1 MSLAKILWVDDEIQ
15 NLKPHI
21 LFLEKKNYEVKP
33 CTNGADAIQY
43 VLEENF
49 DIVFLDENMP
59 GLSGLETL
67 TEIKAKLPNLPVIM
81 ITKSEEEYIMEEA
94 IGSKIADYL
103 IKPVNPN
110 QILLSLKK
118 NLDTSR
124 LVSQKTTSNYQQE
137 FRKITMDLGM
147 VKTFEDWIELYKRL
161 LHWEIQLESISD
173 PGMSEILESQKNEAN
188 SLFFRFI
195 KNNYADWFGTGDKP
209 ILSHTLFKEVIVP
222 QLKHENGT
230 LLLVIDNLRY
240 DQLRVLEPIIYE
252 YYKKIEEISYFSILP
267 TATQYARN
275 AIFSGLMPLE
285 MEKKYPNYWRN
296 DTDEGGKNMFEKE
309 FLQDRSKD

>member
-1 MSLAKILWVDDEIQ
+1 M
-15 NLKPHI
+15 
-21 LFLEKKNYEVKP
+21 
-33 CTNGADAIQY
+33 
-43 VLEENF
+43 
-49 DIVFLDENMP
+49 
-59 GLSGLETL
+59 
-67 TEIKAKLPNLPVIM
+67 
-81 ITKSEEEYIMEEA
+81 
-94 IGSKIADYL
+94 
-103 IKPVNPN
+103 
-110 QILLSLKK
+110 
-118 NLDTSR
+118 
-124 LVSQKTTSNYQQE
+124 
-137 FRKITMDLGM
+137 
-147 VKTFEDWIELYKRL
+147 
-161 LHWEIQLESISD
+161 HWEIQLESISD

-285 MEKKYPNYWRN
+285 MEKRYPNYWRN
-296 DTDEGGKNMFEKE
+296 DTEEGGKNMFEKE
-309 FLQDRSKD
+309 FLQEQIKRLNLKIKHEFYKIISVNDGKELVQNFAKLKENDLTVIVYNFVDMLSHSRTEMEMIKELASDDKAYRSLTLSWFKN